1 MESSRRSTAPSLA
14 FKTGTRRS
22 PSPGARALRRGVST
36 IESTIAAMVTLV
48 TLGATL
54 PGIDAVRERR
64 HVEGLAAQLE
74 TDLQQARS
82 LAVAQNRNLR
92 VSFEQTPAG
101 SCYVIHSGSA
111 NQCHCAP
118 TGQAAVCEGG
128 AKAFQSA
135 LVPAGSSATVRAN
148 VRSML
153 FEPDRGTVTPTG
165 TVSVEGRSGKTVR
178 VVINIMGRVRACSP
192 AAAAVPG
199 YRAC

>member
-1 MESSRRSTAPSLA
+1 MNASRRTAQSTRTVSTARI
-14 FKTGTRRS
+14 G
-22 PSPGARALRRGVST
+22 GRALRRGVSMV
-36 IESTIAAMVTLV
+36 ESIIAALVALV
-48 TLGATL
+48 TLGAAL

-74 TDLQQARS
+74 TDLQHARS

-92 VSFEQTPAG
+92 VSFEQTAAG

-118 TGQAAVCEGG
+118 TGQRAVCEGN
-128 AKAFQSA
+128 AHAFQSH
-135 LVPAGSSATVRAN
+135 LVPAGSAAALRSN

-153 FEPDRGTVTPTG
+153 FEPSRGTVTPTG
-165 TVSVEGRSGKTVR
+165 TVKVEGRSGKTIH

-192 AAAAVPG
+192 AATPVAG

>member
-1 MESSRRSTAPSLA
+1 MKSSPSRTALSA
-14 FKTGTRRS
+14 RARS
-22 PSPGARALRRGVST
+22 PSSRAWRPISRGLSA
-36 IESTIAAMVTLV
+36 IESTIATTVALV
-48 TLGATL
+48 SLGAAL

-92 VSFEQTPAG
+92 VSFEQTAAG

-118 TGQAAVCEGG
+118 VGQAAVCEGS

-135 LVPAGSSATVRAN
+135 LVPAGSPAAVRSN

-153 FEPDRGTVTPTG
+153 FEPDQGTVTPTG
-165 TVSVEGRSGKTVR
+165 TVSVEGRGGKTVR

-192 AAAAVPG
+192 ATAAVPG